1 MGDLMPGIPSVPGDE
16 TSWAAAVDQF
26 ETLKKG
32 DIPLSLTNWDSS
44 TTVPAIAAGSA
55 IELAGAVIRFP
66 TEQTIPAPSGAGTQ
80 YLRISGSSWNPFFST
95 AAPVW
100 MEDLNGWY
108 NLEGTH
114 RYTGHMMDWDG
125 ADAYTNKRVFTVDAP
140 GGEVFNIYADG
151 SLSPIIVD
159 GDVSGVNGNFT
170 GDVSASG
177 NMTAN
182 IITTSGINTDNVI
195 LRQRVYVNTEASPTH
210 PIYHVSI
217 AHGLDHTKIVS
228 AVATFGSDPNVPTK
242 YYMNPSATSFITWE
256 ETSMRLSTEQV
267 MQADVTFIVT
277 YRV

>member
-1 MGDLMPGIPSVPGDE
+1 MADLMPGIPSVPGDE

-44 TTVPAIAAGSA
+44 STVPAVAAGSA

-125 ADAYTNKRVFTVDAP
+125 AAAYTNKRYLDP
-140 GGEVFNIYADG
+140 GLRKNKK
-151 SLSPIIVD
+151 
-159 GDVSGVNGNFT
+159 
-170 GDVSASG
+170 
-177 NMTAN
+177 
-182 IITTSGINTDNVI
+182 IITGTLTTTPMLVPHGMIGGSSIKWARFVSSSSVIAGQYTNNQNLIFIGYWDDTNVQ
-195 LRQRVYVNTEASPTH
+195 LNFNNNYDAQPYTLT
-210 PIYHVSI
+210 
-217 AHGLDHTKIVS
+217 LD
-228 AVATFGSDPNVPTK
+228 
-242 YYMNPSATSFITWE
+242 YYE
-256 ETSMRLSTEQV
+256 
-267 MQADVTFIVT
+267 
-277 YRV
+277 